1 MKRIQKYIINNL
13 SSLFLSIFLPL
24 FIIASMVF
32 LIKLAL
38 YTAIIKI
45 TVWEMLKL
53 YIFVLPELLFY
64 TLPISFFVAGALSL
78 FKLSND
84 NEIVV
89 LFSLGISPAFI
100 LKTFSKPALLLTTL
114 LLFDF
119 FILFPH
125 AKVLSSNFIDY
136 KKSEAKF
143 NLSAS
148 EFGHTFGDWL
158 LYIGKENE
166 NGTYG
171 DIFLFNKKEQNKEI
185 LISSNN
191 AKVINDGGILR
202 LKLTDGEAYTYSQD
216 SFSQTDF
223 KTMVINNAL
232 TANLTKYRTAL
243 EFWTSKERRKAKK
256 SMFIADTLISFF
268 PVLSLFLIASIGI
281 VHARHQKGRTYLYL
295 FIGIIIYFTSAL
307 ALQKLLSFY
316 TIPIVMLVWTYVTY
330 KIYQKTIAARF

>member
-1 MKRIQKYIINNL
+1 MKRIKKYIINNL

-45 TVWEMLKL
+45 TIWEMAKL
-53 YIFVLPELLFY
+53 YIFVLPELFFY

-89 LFSLGISPAFI
+89 LFALGISPNFI
-100 LKTFSKPALLLTTL
+100 LKTFLKPAVLLTTL
-114 LLFDF
+114 LIFDF

-148 EFGHTFGDWL
+148 EFGHSFGDWL
-158 LYIGKENE
+158 LYIGKENP

-185 LISSNN
+185 LISADN

-202 LKLTDGEAYTYSQD
+202 LKLTNGEAYTYSQD

-223 KTMVINNAL
+223 KSMLINNAL
-232 TANLTKYRTAL
+232 TANLTKYRSAL
-243 EFWTSKERRKAKK
+243 EFWTSQDRRKAKK

-268 PVLSLFLIASIGI
+268 PILSLFLVASIGI
-281 VHARHQKGRTYLYL
+281 IHARHQKGKTYLYL
-295 FIGIIIYFTSAL
+295 FIGIVFYFAAAL
-307 ALQKLLSFY
+307 GLQKVLSFY
-316 TIPIVMLVWTYVTY
+316 TIPLVMLAWTFITY
-330 KIYQKTIAARF
+330 TIYQKTIAARF